1 MHAQEDE
8 GKAPITGKVE
18 IYKKTENQE
27 VACPQMKWKGWRGL
41 DPQERLALCRKDSY
55 TSESGRKTVGDE
67 EVGEDL
73 ASWLQNKVI
82 SINSFP

>member
-18 IYKKTENQE
+18 IYKKTEKKE

>member
-18 IYKKTENQE
+18 IYKKTEKKE
-27 VACPQMKWKGWRGL
+27 VACPQMKWKGWRGW